1 MGEVWTK
8 AFGFPPKGHRS
19 HRGSW
24 VRVEPPG
31 DIWDIDLGFPQLL
44 TPLPTP
50 AVFQQPSHV
59 SVVCLSHTHMNTN
72 CRPVGDPP
80 QHHEERLL
88 EIIWSN
94 PSLYRGGVEA
104 QRVEGPFLRSHS
116 TSGAGYGIKP
126 KSLYS
131 PVWCPSVLA
140 LSCSLFPAAE
150 PFSLPPSCFLGGRG
164 LREWTFVGPT
174 ALGGPC

>member
-24 VRVEPPG
+24 ARVEPAG

-44 TPLPTP
+44 TPLSTP
-50 AVFQQPSHV
+50 AVFQHPSRV
-59 SVVCLSHTHMNTN
+59 SAVCLSHTHMNTN

-104 QRVEGPFLRSHS
+104 QRVECPFLRSHS

-131 PVWCPSVLA
+131 PVWCPSVLTP
-140 LSCSLFPAAE
+140 SCSLFPAAE
-150 PFSLPPSCFLGGRG
+150 PFSLTPSCFLGGRG

-174 ALGGPC
+174 AVGGPC